1 MPDLGSLVNVA
12 ATQGNPID
20 ALRTFLQREEQME
33 TARRTAD
40 MRFVGYVLELGFDS
54 AKIITS
60 DPYKVAVG
68 GIPRGSFLIMTPAG
82 ANGGDQPAP
91 PHFTLL
97 RVTGVSPTPL
107 SNQVQQTYFELHK
120 KSMPELDVW
129 TQSELQWGA
138 LDCDVLGMFYAN
150 PANMRELHF
159 SGDVNNV
166 VSAHRYKVF
175 APDEALLKLIV
186 NGMVKPEQ
194 RAAIGNLRTMECGLF
209 SNGAVTGIEVSIS
222 MKDFKGCRTAMF
234 GKTRLGKSNVVK
246 LLAQAM
252 LDATANDNSVGQL
265 IFDIN
270 GEYANDNP
278 QDGNRS
284 IRSANEARC
293 QVYALTARPGTP
305 SRPLR
310 LNFYEQPVAC
320 LEVLAS
326 LLEQDNQ
333 RSNYIR
339 AFATVSLP
347 DLADIAGMNESDRS
361 RAVRKVQA
369 YWACLNKAGFRVDE
383 GRLGTLRLYA
393 TQHVKGFDC
402 HFKAETRTAAYAAV
416 RNGAQP
422 PSNPTNLDELQ
433 AELEV
438 IAQWRRED
446 PGNTL
451 LTSNGRPVFDPDM
464 TALLEFLNP
473 ATGSGPSVLR
483 AYQQYHA
490 PDAGNFQT
498 EILQLLDQ
506 GRTVILDLGN
516 ATDSVRRYF
525 SNLLSTAVFRA
536 QETKFVSNTLGNR
549 FVQLYFEEAHN
560 LFPPESKDLTGVY
573 ARFAKEGAKFHIG
586 MVYSTQSPSTINKEL
601 LAQTENFFVGHLSSQ
616 DEVKSLARV
625 QIAFSGVEDDI
636 LRAKTPGY
644 MRMLTMSHRFV
655 IPTQAFKFE
664 ARPAAEAPAE
674 APALG

>member
-1 MPDLGSLVNVA
+1 
-12 ATQGNPID
+12 
-20 ALRTFLQREEQME
+20 
-33 TARRTAD
+33 
-40 MRFVGYVLELGFDS
+40 
-54 AKIITS
+54 
-60 DPYKVAVG
+60 
-68 GIPRGSFLIMTPAG
+68 
-82 ANGGDQPAP
+82 
-91 PHFTLL
+91 
-97 RVTGVSPTPL
+97 
-107 SNQVQQTYFELHK
+107 
-120 KSMPELDVW
+120 
-129 TQSELQWGA
+129 
-138 LDCDVLGMFYAN
+138 
-150 PANMRELHF
+150 
-159 SGDVNNV
+159 
-166 VSAHRYKVF
+166 
-175 APDEALLKLIV
+175 
-186 NGMVKPEQ
+186 
-194 RAAIGNLRTMECGLF
+194 
-209 SNGAVTGIEVSIS
+209 

-252 LDATANDNSVGQL
+252 LDATADDNSVGQL

-293 QVYALTARPGTP
+293 QVYALTARPRTP
-305 SRPLR
+305 SQPLR
-310 LNFYEQPVAC
+310 LNFYEQPSAC

-339 AFATVSLP
+339 SFASVTLP
-347 DLADIAGMNESDRS
+347 DLGDIPGMNESDRT

-369 YWACLNKAGFRVDE
+369 YWACLNKAGFGADE
-383 GRLGTLRLYA
+383 GRLRALRLFA
-393 TQHVKGFDC
+393 TTYTKGFDC
-402 HFKAETRTAAYAAV
+402 HFNAPLRTAAYVAV
-416 RNGAQP
+416 RDGAAP
-422 PSNPTNLDELQ
+422 PNNPTNLDELQ

-446 PGNTL
+446 SGNPL
-451 LTSNGRPVFDPDM
+451 LMRNGRPVFDQDM
-464 TALLEFLNP
+464 IALLEFLNP
-473 ATGSGPSVLR
+473 ATGSGPTVLR
-483 AYQQYHA
+483 DYRQYHA
-490 PDAGNFQT
+490 ADAGSVQT

-516 ATDSVRRYF
+516 ATDSIRRYF

-536 QETKFVSNTLGNR
+536 QETKFVSNNLGNR

-560 LFPPESKDLTGVY
+560 LFPPESKDLTGIY

-655 IPTQAFKFE
+655 IPMQAFRFE
-664 ARPAAEAPAE
+664 APPAVAAPAAAPAQ
-674 APALG
+674 A